1 MSLRKSPQ
9 LTPALLAAARANAQH
24 STGPRSPAAKQN
36 SKLNALKHG
45 GRVRDENR
53 CLAMLALGED
63 PEQLQTLTQE
73 LMSAFGPGDAL
84 WEKQVED
91 LAWLY
96 CRRERLERAQEG
108 LKRRA
113 LQAVEDWQ
121 HRRQQEIAGATF
133 DASQPW
139 AIDVDMTEPADPGVR
154 LRMLLSF
161 LEVIRAQVKQR
172 NFKPRQASEIETLYR
187 NDVGW
192 RQARLLAL
200 LRLFMESFGPGA
212 DRQDPESEEILRK
225 NSGPREPAGEP
236 QYLEL
241 LRLLEEEIASVREEF
256 EYAEK
261 ANEERAAIERDA
273 CLAPEGETWRMML
286 RQEAALDRSIDRKVR
301 ILLRLRKELTNPPIT
316 PTGQDDGGR
325 TENIEEALDSDI
337 VSDDPG
343 SEEFTNPATAHP
355 GQDDGARMR
364 NVEEV
369 LTSDITSE
377 NSQGVETVE
386 NLKMNEQRGNVIEN
400 KGPRLENRKGS
411 LNVTENKGSYAL
423 KAGMLLKR
431 QVVSVRA
438 AHKTIFVC
446 CARHLNPVREH
457 SAGWQDRRGEAA
469 VATSGRKPEAPD
481 RRGGSMYCAK
491 QSCSPLL
498 S

>member
-9 LTPALLAAARANAQH
+9 LTPALLAAARQNAQH
-24 STGPRSPAAKQN
+24 STGPRSAAAKQN

-45 GRVRDENR
+45 GYVADENR
-53 CLAMLALGED
+53 RHAMLALGED
-63 PEQLQTLTQE
+63 PEQFQTLTEE

-84 WEKQVED
+84 WEKQLED

-96 CRRERLERAQEG
+96 SRRERLERAQQG
-108 LKRRA
+108 LRGRA
-113 LQAVEDWQ
+113 LQGIEDWQ

-200 LRLFMESFGPGA
+200 LRLFMESFGPRA

-301 ILLRLRKELTNPPIT
+301 ILLRLRKDSTNLPIA
-316 PTGQDDGGR
+316 P
-325 TENIEEALDSDI
+325 
-337 VSDDPG
+337 
-343 SEEFTNPATAHP
+343 P
-355 GQDDGARMR
+355 GQDDGARME
-364 NVEEV
+364 NAEDA
-369 LTSDITSE
+369 LNSDIMSHE
-377 NSQGVETVE
+377 PQSVETVE
-386 NLKMNEQRGNVIEN
+386 NLKMKERCGNIYEN
-400 KGPRLENRKGS
+400 KGRALETPERCGD
-411 LNVTENKGSYAL
+411 VTESKGSYAQN
-423 KAGMLLKR
+423 AGTLLKGKG
-431 QVVSVRA
+431 VSCR
-438 AHKTIFVC
+438 
-446 CARHLNPVREH
+446 
-457 SAGWQDRRGEAA
+457 
-469 VATSGRKPEAPD
+469 
-481 RRGGSMYCAK
+481 
-491 QSCSPLL
+491 
-498 S
+498 